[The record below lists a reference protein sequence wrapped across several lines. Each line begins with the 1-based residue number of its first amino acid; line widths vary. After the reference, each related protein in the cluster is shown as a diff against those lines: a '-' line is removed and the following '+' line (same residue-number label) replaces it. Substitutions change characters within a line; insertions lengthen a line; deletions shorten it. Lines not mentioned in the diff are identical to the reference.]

1 MKHANDIRREAVERV
16 QVLRRDPTFQ
26 QKLKTFLKIFLPLAF
41 IVVAAGIVVILI
53 LTRPE
58 STPKPATEREWTVA
72 VVPAKAVDVQPERR
86 FFGRVVAGREV
97 ELRAEVAGKVVEVG
111 PSFVDG
117 GVVRAGDLLVRIDP
131 FDYEAALKET
141 EADLKGARGL
151 LERDREQI
159 KLLRRD
165 VARRVRLKGRGAGS
179 TKALDDS
186 RLRLSEAEQRII
198 DRTNRIERL
207 EVGLARARRSLDNS
221 RILAP
226 FDGFI
231 VGASTAV
238 GKYLRQGDS
247 LGKAINAKR
256 LEVRFLVSNA
266 EFDSFLS
273 NDRYKKRN
281 ADVRWSGK
289 RFAARLDRVESEVRA
304 ASGGVDMFARL
315 EGVDAVSSL
324 RPGAFVEI
332 SVPGPQF
339 EGVIRIPEV
348 ALYGGET
355 VYRVVEGRLDA
366 VRVEVAGRDGKDLF
380 IRGAFAPDDRIVT
393 TRFPEA
399 GSGIKVRVP

>member
-1 MKHANDIRREAVERV
+1 MKHVNEIRREAVERV
-16 QVLRRDPTFQ
+16 QVLREDATFQ

-41 IVVAAGIVVILI
+41 IVFPVGIVAVLI

-58 STPKPATEREWTVA
+58 PKPKPVAERVWAVA
-72 VVPAKAVDVQPERR
+72 VAPAKAMNVQPARR

-97 ELRAEVAGKVVEVG
+97 DLRAEVAGRVVEVG

-117 GVVRAGDLLVRIDP
+117 GVVSAGELLVRIDP
-131 FDYEAALKET
+131 FDYEAAVKET

-151 LERDREQI
+151 LERDTQQI

-165 VARRVRLKGRGAGS
+165 VNRRARLKGRGAGS
-179 TKALDDS
+179 AKALDDS
-186 RLRLSEAEQRII
+186 RLRLSEAEQRVI

-207 EVGLARARRSLDNS
+207 EVALARAQRNLEETRV
-221 RILAP
+221 LAP
-226 FDGFI
+226 FDGFV

-273 NDRYKKRN
+273 NDRYKQRN
-281 ADVRWSGK
+281 AEVRWSGRK
-289 RFAARLDRVESEVRA
+289 FTARLDRVESEVQA
-304 ASGGVDMFARL
+304 ASGGVEMFARL
-315 EGVDAVSSL
+315 EGLDAASSL

-332 SVPGPQF
+332 SVPGPKF
-339 EGVIRIPEV
+339 EDVIRIPEI
-348 ALYGGET
+348 ALYGGDT
-355 VYRVVEGRLDA
+355 VYRIVEGRLDA
-366 VRVEVAGRDGKDLF
+366 VRVAVAGRAGKDLF
-380 IRGAFAPDDRIVT
+380 VRGKFAPDDRIVT

-399 GSGIKVRVP
+399 GPGIKVRVP